1 MSVLSTIAIGINP
14 NIFHLGPFLLSWH
27 GFLTFVAV
35 ATAVY
40 LTYRWGTR
48 EGMDPDAILSVAVWG
63 IIAGIV
69 GARVFH
75 VADFWFSGG
84 ICRGE
89 PLTGYGDCPMAIFQV
104 WQGGI
109 ALYGAIIGGF
119 IGCVTYMT
127 IRNSNWFLNLW
138 RKRLGFLGEAQKAPL
153 PGIGHLADITAPA
166 LLIAMA
172 IGRIGD
178 IINGEHCA
186 LATGL
191 PWGLAYTHPDSPWG
205 SVCGGIVSH
214 PAVAYE
220 LLFDLALLLVI
231 WPMRHRLRPH
241 GMTFALY
248 GALYST
254 GRFFISF
261 LRVETNNYWIFNEA
275 QIVALVVVSITIPLL
290 VYKAQLVRAV
300 RPSRERS

>member
-14 NIFHLGPFLLSWH
+14 NILDFGPFLLSWH

-35 ATAVY
+35 ATAVF
-40 LTYRWGTR
+40 LTYRWGTG

-63 IIAGIV
+63 IISGIV

-75 VADFWFSGG
+75 VADFWASTYSHN
-84 ICRGE
+84 
-89 PLTGYGDCPMAIFQV
+89 PLSVFYV

-109 ALYGAIIGGF
+109 AIYGAIIGGF
-119 IGCVTYMT
+119 IGCVAYMM
-127 IRNSNWFLNLW
+127 IRNSDWFLNLW
-138 RKRLGFLGEAQKAPL
+138 RKRLRFLGEAQKAPL
-153 PGIGHLADITAPA
+153 PGIGHLADLTAPA

-186 LATGL
+186 LETRL
-191 PWGLAYTHPDSPWG
+191 PWGLVYTHPNSPGNWAISQG
-205 SVCGGIVSH
+205 GCGGFASH

-261 LRVETNNYWIFNEA
+261 LRVESNNYWIFNEA
-275 QIVALVVVSITIPLL
+275 QIVALAVVAISIPLL
-290 VYKAQLVRAV
+290 VYKAQLVRVV
-300 RPSRERS
+300 RPSRGRS

>member
-14 NIFHLGPFLLSWH
+14 NILDIGPFLLSWH

-40 LTYRWGTR
+40 LTYRWGTG
-48 EGMDPDAILSVAVWG
+48 EGMDQDAILSVAVWG

-75 VADFWFSGG
+75 VADLWGPIYSHN
-84 ICRGE
+84 
-89 PLTGYGDCPMAIFQV
+89 PLSVFYV

-109 ALYGAIIGGF
+109 AIYGAIIGGF
-119 IGCVTYMT
+119 IGCVTYMLA
-127 IRNSNWFLNLW
+127 RNSGWLLNLW
-138 RKRLGFLGEAQKAPL
+138 RKRLGFLGEAKKAPL
-153 PGIGHLADITAPA
+153 PGIGHLADLTAPA

-186 LATGL
+186 LATRM
-191 PWGLAYTHPDSPWG
+191 PWGLVYTHPDSPG
-205 SVCGGIVSH
+205 SWAISLGGCGGFASH

-220 LLFDLALLLVI
+220 LLFDLALLLII

-275 QIVALVVVSITIPLL
+275 QIVALAVVIITIPLL
-290 VYKAQLVRAV
+290 VYKAQLVQVV
-300 RPSRERS
+300 RPSRGRS